1 MVVEFD
7 AWCCCCWLVDG
18 GHSGWSMFD
27 EDASRL
33 FDDDA
38 TVVFFEQHFS
48 ASELIGCI
56 HFDHVDF
63 LLVSPFKLR
72 VNR

>member
-1 MVVEFD
+1 
-7 AWCCCCWLVDG
+7 
-18 GHSGWSMFD
+18 MFD